1 MENVDQY
8 REKILQQLLAAR
20 DDKGELRN
28 TEKAA
33 KELSEEFSD
42 QELLDGMDFNT
53 PEEVAEM
60 LLDAGL

>member
-8 REKILQQLLAAR
+8 REKILEQLLAAR
-20 DDKGELRN
+20 DDKGELRL

>member
-20 DDKGELRN
+20 DDKGELRL

>member
-20 DDKGELRN
+20 DDKGELRLA
-28 TEKAA
+28 EKAA

>member
-20 DDKGELRN
+20 DDKGELRL

-33 KELSEEFSD
+33 RELSEEFSD

>member
-20 DDKGELRN
+20 DDKGELRL

-42 QELLDGMDFNT
+42 QALLDGMDFNT

>member
-20 DDKGELRN
+20 DDKGELRL

-42 QELLDGMDFNT
+42 LELLDGMDFNT

>member
-20 DDKGELRN
+20 NDKGELRL

-53 PEEVAEM
+53 PEEVAEI

>member
-20 DDKGELRN
+20 DDKGELRL

-33 KELSEEFSD
+33 KELLEEFSD